1 MVTKLV
7 WARDGADWPH
17 REASRF
23 VRAGGFEWHVQIM
36 GDGPVLLLLH
46 GTGAAT
52 HSWRDLMPLLAA
64 DFTVVAPDLPGHG
77 FTATPPA
84 AQMSLPGMARAVAAL
99 LKMLDVKPEIVVG
112 HSAGSA
118 IAARMCLDGLIA
130 PRALISFNGA
140 LLPLA
145 HMPSELFAPLARLMA
160 SMPLVPRIA
169 SRQAGKQNSVE
180 RLIAGTGSVLD
191 ADGVKFYRRVVGSS
205 GHVNGALVMMAN
217 WGLRDLA
224 RDLPRLK
231 VPLTLVTGSADR
243 TVPPQDAQRLH
254 RLLPGATLVSMPGLG
269 HLAHEEQPARA
280 AEIIRETVG
289 TVAPT

>member
-1 MVTKLV
+1 MVSKLA
-7 WARDGADWPH
+7 WERDGADWPN

-36 GDGPVLLLLH
+36 GAGPVLLLLH

-77 FTATPPA
+77 FTATPAA

-99 LKMLDVKPEIVVG
+99 LKALNVRPEIVVG
-112 HSAGSA
+112 HSAGAA
-118 IAARMCLDGLIA
+118 IAARMCLDGMIA
-130 PRALISFNGA
+130 PRALVSLNGA

-160 SMPLVPRIA
+160 SMPLVPRLA
-169 SRQAGKQNSVE
+169 AHQAGKQNAVE

-217 WGLRDLA
+217 WGLRDLT
-224 RDLPRLK
+224 RDLPRLQ

-243 TVPPQDAQRLH
+243 TIPPQDAQRVR
-254 RLLPGATLVSMPGLG
+254 RLLPDARRISLPGLG
-269 HLAHEEQPARA
+269 HLAHEEQPARC
-280 AEIIRETVG
+280 AEIIREAAT
-289 TVAPT
+289 